1 MCRCL
6 YRYVVHIYIY
16 RLIDI
21 YNTLCSKF
29 VRSVLLL
36 LLICQVNMCIFFTR
50 DLRFSSTTPLQQH
63 SLSWLLRRRCGK
75 TYGHLWTSGFPF
87 RKIICPRGIYL
98 LHCLLMTLEMP
109 LLVLWPCTEDL
120 QWLTTSM

>member
-1 MCRCL
+1 MFEILSICAITATHMSGQH
-6 YRYVVHIYIY
+6 VHFFYK
-16 RLIDI
+16 RFAVQL
-21 YNTLCSKF
+21 NHTSAAALPKLVASKEMH
-29 VRSVLLL
+29 VPDS
-36 LLICQVNMCIFFTR
+36 IA
-50 DLRFSSTTPLQQH
+50 PLQTC
-63 SLSWLLRRRCGK
+63 RCGK

-120 QWLTTSM
+120 QWVTASM